1 MSEQCLKAL
10 KPWTDVTFLSQG
22 VKVGVIISHKV
33 ITTDASLKGWGAT
46 HEGRATRGLWD
57 DGLGNAHITTWR

>member
-1 MSEQCLKAL
+1 MSEQCWKAL
-10 KPWTDVTFLSQG
+10 KPWTDVTFLFQG

-57 DGLGNAHITTWR
+57 HGLRTAHITTWR